1 MEARDG
7 GNPSKGTVVD
17 IKITIS
23 DVNDNRPLFDKPS
36 YSPFISEDAAT
47 GSSVQKVFAQDNDIG
62 TNKEITYDIKT
73 GNEESMFILD
83 KKTGLITLNR
93 TLDHETKAA
102 YGLVVT
108 ATDHGTPPLTS
119 SVDVIV
125 TVNDVNDNPPSFPKS
140 LYNCTVAE
148 NLAKG
153 VAVCYVTATD
163 PDSGVNG
170 RLFYSIPSG
179 NDGNAFVINTVSKKS
194 QFVYPVLRT

>member
-7 GNPSKGTVVD
+7 GNPSKGAVVD

-73 GNEESMFILD
+73 GNEEGMFILD
-83 KKTGLITLNR
+83 KKTGLITLNQ

-170 RLFYSIPSG
+170 RLFYSITSG

-194 QFVYPVLRT
+194 QFVYPVLLT